1 MLSWIRSILGR
12 QKDTESKCLQ
22 MSESEWLNSP
32 NSPNDLT
39 VSKLVSAYS
48 NKSNLSESQK
58 MVIRTRYN
66 TWEKD
71 GMEVDF

>member
-1 MLSWIRSILGR
+1 MLNWILSILGH
-12 QKDTESKCLQ
+12 QKDMESKCLQ
-22 MSESEWLNSP
+22 TKESEWLSSP

-48 NKSNLSESQK
+48 KKQPLRETQILT
-58 MVIRTRYN
+58 IRTRYN

-71 GMEVDF
+71 GVEIDF

>member
-48 NKSNLSESQK
+48 NKQDLTESQV

-71 GMEVDF
+71 GVEVDF